1 MKHNKLPK
9 NEVICGLLQR
19 YGMEVNRTQIKE
31 FIEETGI
38 AMPYWITDRPKN
50 RLSHGLYTLEHL
62 IKEHNIDIS
71 NIVVAESTANPAPKA
86 GNSFSEEDQNE
97 EKSDAEI
104 AFEIRGRF
112 SALSRFAHAMVDQ
125 KVRAMIVS
133 GNPGIGKTHTLED
146 IMDAASQRGD
156 ILYKSVKGYV
166 RATGLYKL
174 MWDMRFENC
183 VLLFDD
189 ADNIFQDE
197 VALNLLKQ
205 ACDSSKRRNL
215 AWLSERSFKDE
226 GGDEIPDSFEFR
238 GSIIFITNLDFD
250 RMSRSNARL
259 APHFQALISRSF
271 YLDLNLL
278 SAREMLVRIEDVVKN
293 STILYEK
300 GLNEIQSEFIL
311 AYMRENAIRLRDL
324 SLRTVM
330 KLGDIFNAAKN
341 EDDFLNMARATCMKR

>member
-1 MKHNKLPK
+1 MKYNRLPK
-9 NEVICGLLQR
+9 ADVVRGLLSR
-19 YGMEVNRTQIKE
+19 YGMEITHNQVKE
-31 FIEETGI
+31 FAEDNFIGI
-38 AMPYWITDRPKN
+38 PYWLIQTQN
-50 RLSHGLYTLEHL
+50 RISHGLYTLQHV
-62 IKEHNIDIS
+62 IKEFGIDTS
-71 NIVVAESTANPAPKA
+71 NIEIPKSTNTTETKLNTFTEYDP
-86 GNSFSEEDQNE
+86 NE
-97 EKSDAEI
+97 GKSDIELTN
-104 AFEIRGRF
+104 EIRGRF
-112 SALSRFAHAMVDQ
+112 SALSRFAHAMVDG
-125 KVRAMIVS
+125 KVRSMIVS

-146 IMDAASQRGD
+146 IMDAAGHRGD
-156 ILYKSVKGYV
+156 ILYRSIKGYV

-174 MWDMRFENC
+174 MWDMRHENC

-205 ACDSSKRRNL
+205 ACDSSKKRNL

-226 GGDEIPDSFEFR
+226 GGDEIPDSFEFK

-250 RMSRSNARL
+250 RMSRGNLRL

-278 SAREMLVRIEDVVKN
+278 SAREMMIRIEDVIKN
-293 STILYEK
+293 SPILLEK
-300 GLNEIQSEFIL
+300 GLNAIQSDYII
-311 AYMRENAIRLRDL
+311 AYMKENSLYLRDL
-324 SLRTVM
+324 SLRTAM